1 MKSGEHAAAAE
12 SYSGSPSLGALQN
25 LMTPPAPPV
34 MSCQPPP
41 SVLRFPFPFPLHRST
56 IACTGWRCAFLPS
69 PQRSLSARYHTG
81 FFVVSSRPM
90 SSVSE
95 GSQ

>member
-12 SYSGSPSLGALQN
+12 SYSGSPSFGALQN

-41 SVLRFPFPFPLHRST
+41 SVLRFPFPFPLHRRT

-81 FFVVSSRPM
+81 FLVVPA
-90 SSVSE
+90 E
-95 GSQ
+95 GGGAG